1 MPKLKIDNP
10 FFHFM
15 GKLGDLVLLNLVW
28 TVCCLPVVTAGA
40 ANTAL
45 YYVARKLAAGEEYR
59 VFRDFFRS
67 FRQNWKQATLAWLVL
82 LPLGAL
88 ALADL
93 VIGFSTLGISGN
105 LFRGIGVVLCI
116 LWLMVEEYVF
126 PLLARYE
133 YRFPQIFSNALYL
146 SVTNFTVTVSS
157 VALAVWLPLLLWHSP
172 DMGLYALPLW
182 LLLGGAL
189 SALIVSALLLPV
201 FRRMEST
208 NKEDDT

>member
-10 FFHFM
+10 FFRFM

-82 LPLGAL
+82 LPLGTL

-93 VIGFSTLGISGN
+93 VIGFSTPGGSGN

-116 LWLMVEEYVF
+116 LWLMVEGYVF

-133 YRFPQIFSNALYL
+133 YRLPQLFSNALYL

-157 VALAVWLPLLLWHSP
+157 VALAVWLPLLLWRSP

-201 FRRMEST
+201 FRRIEST
-208 NKEDDT
+208 NKEDGT